1 MANTVGAASIELS
14 VDSTGVETGLARAET
29 AVTRTGRTIQTFGT
43 NGAAA
48 IDSVGTGA
56 NGTATRVEAAT
67 RSMIGNIQRT
77 TATMEAGSR
86 TSRAYFEALAS
97 QRGVNRDALRPY
109 LDQLDAVAA
118 RQRIATAAVEA
129 SNPALA
135 RVGVSAAQTA
145 NALRGVPAQFT
156 DIVTSL
162 QGGQAPLTVFLQ
174 QGGQLRDMFGS
185 TGGAA
190 RALGGYIAGLIN
202 PFTVAAAAGIALA
215 GAYYQGS
222 KEASGYERAIVLTGN
237 AVGITSGQIADMARN
252 IDAVVGTQGKAAETL
267 TAMAQSGQVAGD
279 NLERFS
285 RVAIEMERTVGK
297 SVEDTVTDLAALG
310 KAPLEASKKLS
321 DQYRY
326 LTAATY
332 DQIRA
337 LTEQGRAE
345 EAAATAQQAYIDAF
359 EERSKKLE
367 GRLGIIERSWRAVK
381 DAASETWD
389 TIMGIGREETVG
401 DKLVRASNVLMNKQ
415 SGLAQRVASGKGD
428 DRISQQLRADIA
440 DAQAYKKELEGQA
453 DAAKRLI
460 AIETGKQDLDKASID
475 WKEQGL
481 KLLTKEQQ
489 LEKEIAETRRKGL
502 AAGVSDKEINDR
514 IAAIQKRAAGTTSKS
529 TDGIDAQ
536 IEMVRRRAAV
546 EDAVAQRSR
555 MLLESNKAAGL
566 VAEEQ
571 YIQAVEALEVG
582 AFAREKARLQE
593 ELRLAAGKPNSLK
606 EQAALRGQIEAVEA
620 NIVTRRLQTEN
631 QLNEMEVKRNRTA
644 AENYAN
650 VVDRAMAERDSIA
663 GQVAAQQDY
672 NATIG
677 KTAEEIAK
685 LEANRLLERAATAE
699 QNAGIAEGL
708 DLSGKL
714 SDSYR
719 KQADELRGLAAAK
732 VQGEEAQRAAKA
744 AQDLDS
750 YLDPARAKDFGDALR
765 DAFGG
770 AGSAIV
776 AMTGALDTFNR
787 KQESA
792 EKARGDAALELLTG
806 QKNEKEYAE
815 RVAAINK
822 KDTADRLRGYG
833 DMAGAAAGFFNE
845 QSRGYQ
851 VLQAVSQAFH
861 AAELA
866 ATLAELVPKGISAVL
881 SQGQGDPISAIPRM
895 AAMAAIVAGLGVAI
909 GGIGSSGTG
918 GTSAADMQKTQ
929 GSGSVFGDS
938 KAQSDSIAASLEAL
952 EQNSDSLIPINRGML
967 DALRAIEASMTGL
980 TNLVVRVPGLVE
992 GENLGIATGTIK
1004 TSGSLGDRA
1013 IGSTVGS
1020 IAGLA
1025 FGPLGAIVGGVL
1037 GDVAAKLW
1045 GKTKREIVDSGLQFG
1060 GSVRDLQG
1068 GMGFEQYASVDTTK
1082 SSWFGLKKRTS
1093 NSIETAGL
1101 DAELS
1106 AQFGLVFRNVETALE
1121 AAAAGLGIGADH
1133 VNEVLDSLSIDMT
1146 KVSLK
1151 GLSGQALTDA
1161 ISTVISKAT
1170 DDMAAA
1176 VFPELDSFRK
1186 VGEGYA
1192 QTVIRL
1198 ASEYGQ
1204 LDVALASIGKQFG
1217 AVGVQSLAARQ
1228 NLTEMVGGIDKFV
1241 EQTSSFADNFL
1252 TEAERLAPVQ
1262 KYVAKQMAALGLAT
1276 VTTKDQFKALVQGLD
1291 LSTAAGAKQ
1300 YASLMAVADAFAAVT
1315 DAADELA
1322 KQRADLEG
1330 QISDLTGTSAQATLR
1345 QRQLELAAME
1355 ASLRPLQERIYA
1367 LQDEKAAASA
1377 LITGAE
1383 SALGVLQQIVGRQ
1396 KAALQ
1401 EAHQIELKAL
1411 TERIAVQTESVSKFK
1426 TLADALKSTLG
1437 QMEVPG
1443 QESGARQQAQAELRA
1458 ALAIARAGGPL
1469 PDAESLRD
1477 ALSIV
1482 TKDASDQFSSYTE
1495 YMRDFY
1501 ATASDVSG
1509 LEGLADSSLTVAERT
1524 LDALNAQ
1531 KDASEKAY
1539 EKQIAGLDALVED
1552 GQQQISLLKGM
1563 DTSLLTIAQGIAGLA
1578 QAIAAANA
1586 NPLASAAGSITAS
1599 YQAELGRNPDAAGM
1613 EFWQGQVANGATV
1626 GSVKD
1631 AIANSREAQ
1640 IRDLYT
1646 SLLGRDPDPSGMG
1659 FWMGTGGSIDEIKQG
1674 IQNSDEYIKHL
1685 RGFAVGTNY
1694 VPKTMPA
1701 LIHEGERIIP
1711 AADNR
1716 ALMAMLDQPGRDD
1729 SALLDE
1735 VRGMRAEF
1743 ALVRPFVI
1751 QTAQNTGKTSDLIN
1765 NNTGGGGPMLVR
1777 ILENA

>member
-48 IDSVGTGA
+48 IESVGTGA
-56 NGTATRVEAAT
+56 NGAASRVDAAT

-86 TSRAYFEALAS
+86 SSRAYFEALAN
-97 QRGVNRDALRPY
+97 QRGVNVNALRPY
-109 LDQLDAVAA
+109 LDQLDSVAA
-118 RQRIATAAVEA
+118 RQRVATAAVDA

-237 AVGITSGQIADMARN
+237 AVGVTSGQIADMARN
-252 IDAVVGTQGKAAETL
+252 IDAVVGTQAKAAETL
-267 TAMAQSGQVAGD
+267 AAMAQSGQVAGD

-321 DQYRY
+321 EQYRY

-401 DKLVRASNVLMNKQ
+401 DKLARASNVLTNKQ
-415 SGLAQRVASGKGD
+415 SGLAQRAAAGKGD

-460 AIETGKQDLDKASID
+460 AIETGKQELDKAAID
-475 WKEQGL
+475 WKEQGN

-514 IAAIQKRAAGTTSKS
+514 VAAIQKRAAGTASKS
-529 TDGIDAQ
+529 TDGVDAQ
-536 IEMVRRRAAV
+536 IEMVRRRGAV

-566 VAEEQ
+566 VVEEQ

-650 VVDRAMAERDSIA
+650 VVDRAMAERDTIT
-663 GQVAAQQDY
+663 GQLAAQQDY
-672 NATIG
+672 NAAIG
-677 KTAEEIAK
+677 KTAEEVAA
-685 LEANRLLERAATAE
+685 LASARLLERAETAE
-699 QNAGIAEGL
+699 QNAAIADGL
-708 DLSGKL
+708 DLSGQM
-714 SDSYR
+714 SAIYR
-719 KQADELRGLAAAK
+719 QQAEELRALAGAQVQATEKQRIAQGLK
-732 VQGEEAQRAAKA
+732 EV
-744 AQDLDS
+744 DS
-750 YLDPARAKDFGDALR
+750 YLDPTRAQEFGDALR
-765 DAFGG
+765 NAFGG
-770 AGSAIV
+770 AGDAIV
-776 AMTGALDTFNR
+776 QMTGALSDFGR
-787 KQESA
+787 KQA
-792 EKARGDAALELLTG
+792 EISKHRASTEEAFKKGTIKEVEYS
-806 QKNEKEYAE
+806 EKIAGL
-815 RVAAINK
+815 NK
-822 KDTADRLRGYG
+822 KDTESRLRGYG

-866 ATLAELVPKGISAVL
+866 ATVAELVPKGISAVL
-881 SQGQGDPISAIPRM
+881 NQASGDPYSAIPRM

-909 GGIGSSGTG
+909 GGIGGSGG
-918 GTSAADMQKTQ
+918 GGGKTAAEMQKEQ
-929 GSGSVFGDS
+929 GSGSVFGDA
-938 KAQSDSIAASLEAL
+938 KAQSDSIAASLESL
-952 EQNSDSLIPINRGML
+952 EQNSGSLIPINRGML
-967 DALRAIEASMTGL
+967 DALRAIEASMAGL
-980 TNLVVRVPGLVE
+980 TNLVVRVPGLTE
-992 GENLGIATGTIK
+992 GTNMGITEGQTGLTK
-1004 TSGSLGDRA
+1004 MPGHFMS
-1013 IGSTVGS
+1013 V
-1020 IAGLA
+1020 
-1025 FGPLGAIVGGVL
+1025 GPLEIG
-1037 GDVAAKLW
+1037 AKLW
-1045 GKTKREIVDSGLQFG
+1045 GKTSQTIVDAGLQFSG
-1060 GSVRDLQG
+1060 AVRDLQKG
-1068 GMGFEQYASVDTTK
+1068 VGFEQYASVDTTK
-1082 SSWFGLKKRTS
+1082 KSWFGLSKKTS
-1093 NSIETAGL
+1093 NRVEATGL
-1101 DAELS
+1101 DADLS
-1106 AQFGLVFRNVETALE
+1106 AQFGLVFQNVETALE
-1121 AAAAGLGIGADH
+1121 AAATGLGIGADH
-1133 VNEVLDSLSIDMT
+1133 VNKVLDSLSIDMT

-1151 GLSGQALTDA
+1151 GLSGQELTDA

-1228 NLTEMVGGIDKFV
+1228 NLIEMVGGIDTFV
-1241 EQTSSFADNFL
+1241 EQTSSFADSFL

-1262 KYVAKQMAALGLAT
+1262 KYVVEQMAAMGLAT

-1300 YASLMAVADAFAAVT
+1300 YAQLMSVADGFAAVF
-1315 DAADELA
+1315 DAAAEAA
-1322 KQRADLEG
+1322 KARGDLEG
-1330 QISDLTGTSAQATLR
+1330 QIYDLTHTASEATIR
-1345 QRQLELAAME
+1345 QRQAELAAME
-1355 ASLRPLQERIYA
+1355 SSLRPLQERIYA
-1367 LQDEKAAASA
+1367 LQDEQAALEAA
-1377 LITGAE
+1377 KTTAAGLISNADTAF
-1383 SALGVLQQIVGRQ
+1383 GVLQQIVNRQ
-1396 KAALQ
+1396 KTALQ
-1401 EAHQIELKAL
+1401 EQHAAELKAI
-1411 TERIAVQTESVSKFK
+1411 EKRITVQNEALVKAKS
-1426 TLADALKSTLG
+1426 LADSIKSTMSQL
-1437 QMEVPG
+1437 EVPG
-1443 QESGARQQAQAELRA
+1443 QEAAGRKAAQADIRA
-1458 ALAIARAGGPL
+1458 ALATARAGGPL
-1469 PDAESLRD
+1469 PDADSLKD
-1477 ALSIV
+1477 ALSAI
-1482 TKDASDQFSSYTE
+1482 TQDASDQFSSYTD
-1495 YMRDFY
+1495 YLRDFY
-1501 ATASDVSG
+1501 ATANDVAG
-1509 LEGLADSSLTVAERT
+1509 LGDLADSSLTVAEKT
-1524 LDALNAQ
+1524 LAALEKQ
-1531 KDASEKAY
+1531 KDASDAAY
-1539 EKQIAGLDALVED
+1539 ERQIAGLDLIVSTAQEEINV
-1552 GQQQISLLKGM
+1552 LKGM
-1563 DTSLLTIAQGIAGLA
+1563 DNTLLTIAQGQDAVALAIAG
-1578 QAIAAANA
+1578 IKGNS
-1586 NPLASAAGSITAS
+1586 LASATGAITQA
-1599 YQAELGRNPDAAGM
+1599 YQIALGRNPDAAGL
-1613 EFWQGQVANGATV
+1613 EYWRSVAAGGASLDSIADSIK
-1626 GSVKD
+1626 GSP
-1631 AIANSREAQ
+1631 EAQ
-1640 IRDLYT
+1640 VRALYKEV
-1646 SLLGRDPDPSGMG
+1646 LGRVGDAAGVAFFTDRLKKGVSLAEVRQDMLA
-1659 FWMGTGGSIDEIKQG
+1659 
-1674 IQNSDEYIKHL
+1674 SDEYKKLHP
-1685 RGFAVGTNY
+1685 FAVGTNY

-1701 LIHEGERIIP
+1701 LVHEGERIIP

-1716 ALMAMLDQPGRDD
+1716 ALMAMLSQPGRDD
-1729 SALLDE
+1729 SALVAEIRSL
-1735 VRGMRAEF
+1735 RAEV
-1743 ALVRPFVI
+1743 AELRKPM
-1751 QTAQNTGKTSDLIN
+1751 QQAADGATGTRDLIDKVSA
-1765 NNTGGGGPMLVR
+1765 GG
-1777 ILENA
+1777 NAFAVEDFTQ